1 MEEKQRKEKLLPTE
15 KEKLV
20 KQINEFGGLWD
31 LNDIPIKLKKFQTE
45 KDKKLA
51 LKVQLNFCQKVLG
64 VRCNRS
70 LFAMTSGRKAK
81 DLSTIVENLKE
92 VINWTNDGEH
102 DENIDISQP
111 VFVSSV
117 VLGKKKAILK
127 ECASKATLK
136 EAQKISGKGGQCFP
150 NTK

>member
-31 LNDIPIKLKKFQTE
+31 LNDILIKLKKFQTE

-117 VLGKKKAILK
+117 VLGKKKGNFK
-127 ECASKATLK
+127 RM
-136 EAQKISGKGGQCFP
+136 CF
-150 NTK
+150 